1 MRGTF
6 LICHST
12 LSLLS
17 LRGYSTIP
25 FCFSIRSTEF
35 ILQYGMFLSV
45 GDNEWNVGCGME
57 LAVFLWN
64 EKTDGSKRT
73 WFRGKDCI

>member
-1 MRGTF
+1 
-6 LICHST
+6 
-12 LSLLS
+12 
-17 LRGYSTIP
+17 
-25 FCFSIRSTEF
+25 
-35 ILQYGMFLSV
+35 MFLSV